1 MNKMNIEIVK
11 PYQSSEQRII
21 TLDNINITLQEEE
34 VKKLSEEL
42 DNDLN
47 YGDTREDLQKQVYD
61 LLDEI
66 NIYRKELGLR

>member
-1 MNKMNIEIVK
+1 MNIEIVK

>member
-21 TLDNINITLQEEE
+21 TLDNITITLQEEE

-47 YGDTREDLQKQVYD
+47 YGDTREELQQQIYD